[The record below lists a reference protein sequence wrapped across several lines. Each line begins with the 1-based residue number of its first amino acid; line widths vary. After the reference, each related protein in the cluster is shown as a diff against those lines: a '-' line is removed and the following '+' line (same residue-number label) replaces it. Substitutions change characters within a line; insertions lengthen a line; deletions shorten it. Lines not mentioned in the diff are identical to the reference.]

1 MTEQALLENK
11 LIVFQI
17 EQREYAISVQM
28 VGSIEKLLPI
38 TRVPSTV
45 DFIIGVINLRGVVT
59 PVVDLKQR
67 FYGKETIFTNDT
79 RILVVHM
86 EELTIGV
93 IVDEA
98 NDVVDIDPTFIEQP
112 PETIDSTVDAPFID
126 GVVRHEDRLLILVD
140 LENALEM
147 DAFKAGERKNG

>member
-98 NDVVDIDPTFIEQP
+98 NDVVDIDPTFI
-112 PETIDSTVDAPFID
+112 DV
-126 GVVRHEDRLLILVD
+126 VVRYEVRLLILVD
-140 LENALEM
+140 L
-147 DAFKAGERKNG
+147 